1 MRKDFLWGGA
11 VAAQQVEGGFN
22 EGGKGPNVSDM
33 MTVGSATTR
42 RKITKTI
49 EPDQFYPNHT
59 AIDFY
64 HHYKEDIALFKEM
77 GFKCFRTSISWAR
90 IFPMGD
96 EETPNE
102 EGLKFYDEMF
112 DELLKNGIQPVI
124 TLSHFEMP
132 YHLVEKYGGWRNRK
146 MITFF
151 VRFAKVCFERY
162 HNKVK
167 YWMTFNEINNQ
178 ANYESDGAVF
188 TNSGIIFEEG
198 EERERVVYQAAHY
211 ELVASAMAIKEGHAI
226 DPSMMIGC
234 MIAMTPI
241 YPYSCNPDDMLKAV
255 GANHKR
261 FWYMDVHARGRYPG
275 YMKSFF
281 ERKNFNLDITEEDL
295 AVLPQGTVDYIGFS
309 YYMSNTVNSNSI
321 RDVSTTTDGYSEHS
335 VKNPYIKET
344 DWGWAVDPEGLRYVL
359 NQFYERYELP
369 MFIVENG
376 FGAYD
381 KLENGMINDDYRI
394 DYLRNHISE
403 MKKAID
409 LDGVEVL
416 GYTPWAAIDI
426 VSASTGELAK
436 RYGFIYVDLDDHAKG
451 TGNRYKKASFEW
463 YKQVILSNGEKL

>member
-11 VAAQQVEGGFN
+11 VAAHQVEGGFN

-102 EGLKFYDEMF
+102 EGLKFYDDMF

-132 YHLVEKYGGWRNRK
+132 YHLVEKYGGLRNRK

-178 ANYESDGAVF
+178 ANYEADVAVF
-188 TNSGIIFEEG
+188 TNSGILFEEG
-198 EERERVVYQAAHY
+198 EDKERTVYQAAHY
-211 ELVASAMAIKEGHAI
+211 ELVASAMAIKEKV
-226 DPSMMIGC
+226 
-234 MIAMTPI
+234 
-241 YPYSCNPDDMLKAV
+241 PYSYESITLGITCLADLGLCTKINVGSKSKAIHFPLSGKALWEKAKPYLINPVEKIVYCDELRNGEPFPVCGINALAKHSHLNPDSENWVAITAKEFRKLKSEEAFV
-255 GANHKR
+255 
-261 FWYMDVHARGRYPG
+261 
-275 YMKSFF
+275 
-281 ERKNFNLDITEEDL
+281 NLN
-295 AVLPQGTVDYIGFS
+295 PF
-309 YYMSNTVNSNSI
+309 
-321 RDVSTTTDGYSEHS
+321 DGQ
-335 VKNPYIKET
+335 V
-344 DWGWAVDPEGLRYVL
+344 
-359 NQFYERYELP
+359 
-369 MFIVENG
+369 IVEVWKYPPIKQIEASENCV
-376 FGAYD
+376 D
-381 KLENGMINDDYRI
+381 KLSLALSLANDNDPRVEQEVEYLIEN
-394 DYLRNHISE
+394 
-403 MKKAID
+403 MK
-409 LDGVEVL
+409 
-416 GYTPWAAIDI
+416 W
-426 VSASTGELAK
+426 
-436 RYGFIYVDLDDHAKG
+436 
-451 TGNRYKKASFEW
+451 
-463 YKQVILSNGEKL
+463 